1 MTKYGLLEM
10 EIDCRLVA
18 TLAGL
23 SFDEQ
28 RKLLKLLL
36 KKQGKSCV
44 YICIYM
50 PPCSKN
56 KPSLPFFFS
65 RDSHALNKIVQIP
78 PQIEA
83 TMHSRATQL
92 PYECPHNTLRCR
104 IGYVNSCLSLLLFD
118 LETYY
123 GGGCSGH
130 DINFALYR

>member
-1 MTKYGLLEM
+1 MTKYDLSEM

-36 KKQGKSCV
+36 KKQGESRV

-50 PPCSKN
+50 SPCSKN
-56 KPSLPFFFS
+56 KPSPFFFQ
-65 RDSHALNKIVQIP
+65 DSHTLNKIVQKP

-123 GGGCSGH
+123 GGGH